1 MSLTIKEICAFG
13 PVIAVIE
20 IEDVKDA
27 LPLAEALMAG
37 GIHTIEITLRTR
49 QALDA
54 IKVVAGIPNLHVGVG
69 TLLTADDVKYA
80 KAAGATFGVSPG
92 ATSEL
97 LHACGKEKFPFLPG
111 VATPSEVATLK
122 LHGFEIQKFFP
133 AEAVGGT
140 SMLKAIAGPFN
151 DVSFCPTG
159 GISMENA
166 EAYLSLSNVLCV
178 GGSWV
183 ASKKLIA
190 EKAWDVIEANARSAS
205 QLSA

>member
-1 MSLTIKEICAFG
+1 
-13 PVIAVIE
+13 
-20 IEDVKDA
+20 
-27 LPLAEALMAG
+27 
-37 GIHTIEITLRTR
+37 
-49 QALDA
+49 
-54 IKVVAGIPNLHVGVG
+54 
-69 TLLTADDVKYA
+69 
-80 KAAGATFGVSPG
+80 
-92 ATSEL
+92 
-97 LHACGKEKFPFLPG
+97 
-111 VATPSEVATLK
+111 LK